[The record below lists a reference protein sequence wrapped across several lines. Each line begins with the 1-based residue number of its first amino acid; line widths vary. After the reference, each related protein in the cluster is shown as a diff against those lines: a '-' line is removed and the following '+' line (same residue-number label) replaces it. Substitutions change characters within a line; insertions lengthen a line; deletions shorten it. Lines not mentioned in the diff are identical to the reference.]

1 MDISLNLDELKEE
14 IDFLKRTWR
23 VKKSIPAHS
32 RRADAVVGKKT
43 DPGPSGS
50 SEQRPESVRLLLEW
64 ARAVCAFYGIQVRA
78 CVFWESLV
86 RTKQEGRGTQPFA
99 SLLLRGR

>member
-64 ARAVCAFYGIQVRA
+64 ARAVCAFYGTQVRA
-78 CVFWESLV
+78 CVVCPRLPGKPGED
-86 RTKQEGRGTQPFA
+86 
-99 SLLLRGR
+99 